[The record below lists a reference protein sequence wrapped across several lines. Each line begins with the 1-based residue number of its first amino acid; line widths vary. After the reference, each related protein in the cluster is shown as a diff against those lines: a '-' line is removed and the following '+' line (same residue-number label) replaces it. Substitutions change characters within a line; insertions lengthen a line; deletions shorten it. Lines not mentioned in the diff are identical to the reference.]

1 MSNSGTTHIL
11 AGELA
16 KDYSKLSTEEKNKL
30 AKTLFGISDK
40 VTSESTPKPTVAVSD
55 HPISNTINV
64 LSNALSSITDHAV
77 TSDTASVSSTDHAV
91 TSDTASV
98 SSTDHAATVNTVPNE
113 ATSDSNVVSTHPTPA
128 TAEPSVVSVSVPET
142 KEITISAVKVSTFY
156 GEKAMKLPEGIVAN
170 AAEIDAEH
178 GKVRLKDIG
187 RVVPANT
194 GVILTGEPGTYT
206 LTATT
211 EAAQEF
217 GKNDL
222 KGTLTGIPASEI
234 AAASEVYYALS
245 VNDGQPCFGVL
256 ERDLPAGKAYFTVP
270 KSTNTQT
277 QFQSGFTISNQD

>member
-64 LSNALSSITDHAV
+64 LSNALSSI
-77 TSDTASVSSTDHAV
+77 TDHAV

>member
-40 VTSESTPKPTVAVSD
+40 ATSESTPKPTVAVSD
-55 HPISNTINV
+55 HPISNTENV
-64 LSNALSSITDHAV
+64 LSNALLSVTDHAV
-77 TSDTASVSSTDHAV
+77 TSDTT
-91 TSDTASV
+91 SV
-98 SSTDHAATVNTVPNE
+98 SSTDHAATVNTVSNA
-113 ATSDSNVVSTHPTPA
+113 ATSDSNVVPTQPA
-128 TAEPSVVSVSVPET
+128 LATSEPSTVNVVPVEAKVET

-170 AAEIDAEH
+170 AAEIDVEH

-206 LTATT
+206 LTTTT
-211 EAAQEF
+211 EAAKEF

-222 KGTLTGIPASEI
+222 KGSLTDISASEI
-234 AAASEVYYALS
+234 SAASEVYYALS

-270 KSTNTQT
+270 KSANTQT
-277 QFQSGFTISNQD
+277 QFQSGFNISTQD

>member
-1 MSNSGTTHIL
+1 MSNSGTTYIL
-11 AGELA
+11 VGELA

-30 AKTLFGISDK
+30 AKTLFGIYDK
-40 VTSESTPKPTVAVSD
+40 ATSESTPKPTVAVSD
-55 HPISNTINV
+55 HPISNTENV
-64 LSNALSSITDHAV
+64 LSNALSV
-77 TSDTASVSSTDHAV
+77 MLV

-113 ATSDSNVVSTHPTPA
+113 ATSDSNVVPTQPAPA

-170 AAEIDAEH
+170 AAEVNAEH

-222 KGTLTGIPASEI
+222 KGSLTAISASEI

-270 KSTNTQT
+270 KSANTQT
-277 QFQSGFTISNQD
+277 QFQSVATISNQD

>member
-11 AGELA
+11 VGELA
-16 KDYSKLSTEEKNKL
+16 KDYGKLSTEEKNKL
-30 AKTLFGISDK
+30 ARTLFGIAD
-40 VTSESTPKPTVAVSD
+40 VPTAEATPKPTVAVSD

-64 LSNALSSITDHAV
+64 LSNALSST
-77 TSDTASVSSTDHAV
+77 SSTV
-91 TSDTASV
+91 SPDTTSV

-113 ATSDSNVVSTHPTPA
+113 ATSDSNVVPTQPTPA

-156 GEKAMKLPEGIVAN
+156 GEKAMKLPSGIVAN
-170 AAEIDAEH
+170 AAEIDTEH

-206 LTATT
+206 LTTTT
-211 EAAQEF
+211 ESANEF

-222 KGTLTGIPASEI
+222 KGSLTGIPASEI
-234 AAASEVYYALS
+234 AASADVYYALS

-270 KSTNTQT
+270 KSANTQT
-277 QFQSGFTISNQD
+277 QFQSGFNISTQD

>member
-40 VTSESTPKPTVAVSD
+40 ATSESTPKPTVAVSD
-55 HPISNTINV
+55 HHISNTINV
-64 LSNALSSITDHAV
+64 LSNALSSVTDHAV
-77 TSDTASVSSTDHAV
+77 TSDTT
-91 TSDTASV
+91 SV
-98 SSTDHAATVNTVPNE
+98 SSTDHAATVNTVSNA
-113 ATSDSNVVSTHPTPA
+113 ATSDSNVVPTQPA
-128 TAEPSVVSVSVPET
+128 LATSEPSVVSVSVPET
-142 KEITISAVKVSTFY
+142 KEITVKVSTFY

-206 LTATT
+206 LTSTT
-211 EAAQEF
+211 EAAKEF

-222 KGTLTGIPASEI
+222 KGSLTAISASEI

-245 VNDGQPCFGVL
+245 INDGQPCFGVL

-270 KSTNTQT
+270 KSENTQT

>member
-16 KDYSKLSTEEKNKL
+16 KDYSKLSIEEKNKL
-30 AKTLFGISDK
+30 AKTLFGIAD
-40 VTSESTPKPTVAVSD
+40 VTTAEATPRPTVAVSD

-64 LSNALSSITDHAV
+64 LSNALSSV
-77 TSDTASVSSTDHAV
+77 TDHAV

-98 SSTDHAATVNTVPNE
+98 SSTDHAATVNTVSNA
-113 ATSDSNVVSTHPTPA
+113 ATSDSNVVPTQPA
-128 TAEPSVVSVSVPET
+128 TAEPSVVSVSASET

-156 GEKAMKLPEGIVAN
+156 GEKAMKLPEGIVSN

-211 EAAQEF
+211 ESTQEF

-270 KSTNTQT
+270 KSANTQT
-277 QFQSGFTISNQD
+277 QFQSGFNISTQD

>member
-11 AGELA
+11 VGELA

-30 AKTLFGISDK
+30 AKTLFGIAD
-40 VTSESTPKPTVAVSD
+40 VTTAEATPRPTVAVSD

-64 LSNALSSITDHAV
+64 LSNALSSVTDHAV
-77 TSDTASVSSTDHAV
+77 TSDT
-91 TSDTASV
+91 TS
-98 SSTDHAATVNTVPNE
+98 VNTVLNT
-113 ATSDSNVVSTHPTPA
+113 ATSDSNVVPTQPTPA
-128 TAEPSVVSVSVPET
+128 TSEPSVVSVSVPET

-222 KGTLTGIPASEI
+222 RGTLTGIPASEI

-270 KSTNTQT
+270 KSANTQT
-277 QFQSGFTISNQD
+277 QFQSGFTISNRD

>member
-16 KDYSKLSTEEKNKL
+16 KDYSKLSIEEKNKL
-30 AKTLFGISDK
+30 AKTLFGIAD
-40 VTSESTPKPTVAVSD
+40 VTTAEATPRPTVAVSD

-64 LSNALSSITDHAV
+64 LSNALSSM
-77 TSDTASVSSTDHAV
+77 SSTV
-91 TSDTASV
+91 STDTTSV
-98 SSTDHAATVNTVPNE
+98 SSTDHAATVNTVSNA
-113 ATSDSNVVSTHPTPA
+113 ATSDSNVVPTQPA
-128 TAEPSVVSVSVPET
+128 LATSEPITVNVVPVEAKVET

-156 GEKAMKLPEGIVAN
+156 GEKAMKLPSGIVAN
-170 AAEIDAEH
+170 VAEINAEH
-178 GKVRLKDIG
+178 GTVKLKDIG

-211 EAAQEF
+211 EAANEF

-222 KGTLTGIPASEI
+222 KGSLTGIPASEI

-256 ERDLPAGKAYFTVP
+256 ERDLPAGKSYFTVP
-270 KSTNTQT
+270 KSANTQT

>member
-30 AKTLFGISDK
+30 VRTLFGIADMT
-40 VTSESTPKPTVAVSD
+40 TSEATLKPTVAVSD
-55 HPISNTINV
+55 HPISNTENV
-64 LSNALSSITDHAV
+64 LSNALSSVTDHAV
-77 TSDTASVSSTDHAV
+77 TSDTASVSSTDHA
-91 TSDTASV
+91 T
-98 SSTDHAATVNTVPNE
+98 TVNTVPNE
-113 ATSDSNVVSTHPTPA
+113 ATSDSNVVPTQPAPA

-156 GEKAMKLPEGIVAN
+156 SDKAMKLPEGIVAN
-170 AAEIDAEH
+170 TAEIDTEH

-194 GVILTGEPGTYT
+194 GVIITGEPGTYT
-206 LTATT
+206 LTSTT

-222 KGTLTGIPASEI
+222 KGTVTDIPASEV
-234 AAASEVYYALS
+234 AASSDIYYALG
-245 VNDGQPCFGVL
+245 VNKGTPCFGIL
-256 ERDLPAGKAYFTVP
+256 ETDIPTGKAYFTVP
-270 KSTNTQT
+270 KSDSTGNR
-277 QFQSGFTISNQD
+277 FPNGFTISTQD

>member
-40 VTSESTPKPTVAVSD
+40 VTSESTPRPTVAVSD
-55 HPISNTINV
+55 HPISNTENV
-64 LSNALSSITDHAV
+64 LSNALSSV
-77 TSDTASVSSTDHAV
+77 
-91 TSDTASV
+91 
-98 SSTDHAATVNTVPNE
+98 TDHAATVNTVSNA
-113 ATSDSNVVSTHPTPA
+113 ATSDSNVVPTQPA
-128 TAEPSVVSVSVPET
+128 TAEPSVVSVSASET

-270 KSTNTQT
+270 KSANTQT
-277 QFQSGFTISNQD
+277 QFQSGFNISTQD